1 MQRAAQGSCREQL
14 NDIVQ
19 LLKAQAPCNFSSMK
33 TAKQKSK
40 GGRPPLDKA
49 GDVERRL
56 LDAALQLFLERG
68 FEHTSCEDIA
78 RLAGAGKAS
87 LYARYANKDAIFEAV
102 IRRDVETQPAP
113 APASVPMDLEGRL
126 RLAGQGILAHALQ
139 PETVA
144 MMRLV
149 VGTSIRAPAL
159 ATEVN
164 RIGWEGGLQR
174 VRVAILD
181 GPDQPA
187 DPSTLARNFVD
198 LVFAPH
204 QLRALLGEDP
214 GNLVDTASD
223 RVEWALGLLRAAG
236 QLKTERPR

>member
-1 MQRAAQGSCREQL
+1 MQAACKFSYM
-14 NDIVQ
+14 
-19 LLKAQAPCNFSSMK
+19 KAV
-33 TAKQKSK
+33 KQKSK

-102 IRRDVETQPAP
+102 VRRDVDTQPLP
-113 APASVPMDLEGRL
+113 AAASVPMDLEGRL
-126 RLAGQGILAHALQ
+126 RHAGQGVLAHALQ
-139 PETVA
+139 PQTVA

-159 ATEVN
+159 AAEVN
-164 RIGWEGGLQR
+164 RIGWEGGLRR
-174 VRVAILD
+174 VQMTILD

-187 DPSTLARNFVD
+187 NPSALASHFVD

-204 QLRALLGEDP
+204 QLRALLGEHPDD
-214 GNLVDTASD
+214 LIATASA
-223 RVEWALGLLRAAG
+223 RVEWALALLKDAG
-236 QLKTERPR
+236 QLETGSPQ

>member
-1 MQRAAQGSCREQL
+1 
-14 NDIVQ
+14 
-19 LLKAQAPCNFSSMK
+19 MK
-33 TAKQKSK
+33 VVKQKSK
-40 GGRPPLDKA
+40 GGRPPPDKA
-49 GDVERRL
+49 GDVDRRL

-102 IRRDVETQPAP
+102 IRRDVQTQPLPAASSAP
-113 APASVPMDLEGRL
+113 LDLEGRL
-126 RLAGQGILAHALQ
+126 RLAGRAILAHALQ
-139 PETVA
+139 PQTVA

-149 VGTSIRAPAL
+149 VGTSIRAPEL
-159 ATEVN
+159 AAEVN

-174 VRVAILD
+174 VRMAILD

-187 DPSTLARNFVD
+187 DPSALASHFVD

-204 QLRALLGEDP
+204 QLRALLGEHP
-214 GNLVDTASD
+214 ASLVDSAAD
-223 RVEWALGLLRAAG
+223 RVEWALGLLSAAG
-236 QLKTERPR
+236 QLKTKRPR